1 MAANIGMMDGAYF
14 VGRGEILSWIN
25 NTLALNLQKVEEVR
39 RIPLKYAS
47 WTSFVGR
54 SNSIAEHASNGWFGA
69 HWSLSL
75 HRFHRLPM
83 VL

>member
-39 RIPLKYAS
+39 R
-47 WTSFVGR
+47 
-54 SNSIAEHASNGWFGA
+54 
-69 HWSLSL
+69 L
-75 HRFHRLPM
+75 H
-83 VL
+83 

>member
-39 RIPLKYAS
+39 RLHWQRIAFQLDH
-47 WTSFVGR
+47 
-54 SNSIAEHASNGWFGA
+54 NSLTEFLYDFMNARIAAT
-69 HWSLSL
+69 
-75 HRFHRLPM
+75 P
-83 VL
+83 V